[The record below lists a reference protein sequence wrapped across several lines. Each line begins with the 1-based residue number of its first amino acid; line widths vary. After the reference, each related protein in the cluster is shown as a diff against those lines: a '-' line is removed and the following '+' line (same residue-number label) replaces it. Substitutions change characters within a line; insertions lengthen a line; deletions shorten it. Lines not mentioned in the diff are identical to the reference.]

1 MRLEISCRDRLGI
14 TQDVLDILV
23 KYNIDLRGIDI
34 DASGKIYLSFPNI
47 EFSDFQHLMPE
58 IRKLHG
64 VTDVKTTPYMPIEK
78 ERNELTAILET
89 LPDPV
94 FSVDTKGRITL
105 TNDAAAAS
113 LDVNHEQLLN
123 KNVAELVKGFNI
135 LRWLESKS
143 IEVKTDKVKFVE
155 QDYLAD
161 FFPVFI
167 PDSNNSKILAGAV
180 ILLKSEVRLGQ
191 QFSAFH
197 QPSEESFSNI
207 YATSANMKRVVRETK
222 KFAELNQPL
231 LIFGETGS
239 GKESLARSCH
249 ALSSR
254 GKKLFQAVVLSGRT
268 EQECAVLL
276 FGDDS
281 DTDASPGVLNDSS
294 IGTVLLKEVGELS
307 EVLQQKLLTWLIDS
321 NNGASVALTDQENE
335 LPRLM
340 TSTQKDLSQLVVDGT
355 FREDLFYR
363 ISALTLMVPSLRER
377 KQDVL
382 GLAEFFIKQHSV
394 RLGQRSP
401 KLSKSCVELLQNYAW
416 PGNVRQLE
424 NVLNRAC
431 LTVNGREI
439 HKEDIQLPNASSGFN
454 FSPDGFE
461 GTLDEAVRKFEKSLL
476 LQLYPSFPST
486 RQLAKKL
493 GLSHTAIAN
502 KLREYG
508 INRKTIKI

>member
-1 MRLEISCRDRLGI
+1 MRLEITCHDRLGI

-34 DASGKIYLSFPNI
+34 DPVGKIYLSFPTI
-47 EFSDFQHLMPE
+47 DFADFQHLMPE
-58 IRKLHG
+58 IRKLQG

-94 FSVDTKGRITL
+94 FSIDTKGKITL

-113 LDVNHEQLLN
+113 LDVAQSQLYG
-123 KNVAELVKGFNI
+123 KNISDLVKGFNI
-135 LRWLESKS
+135 QRWLENKN

-180 ILLKSEVRLGQ
+180 ILLKSEIRLGQ
-191 QFSAFH
+191 QFSVFH
-197 QPSEESFSNI
+197 QPSEESFNHIHAS
-207 YATSANMKRVVRETK
+207 SGSMKKVVKDAR
-222 KFAELNQPL
+222 KFSELPQPL

-239 GKESLARSCH
+239 GKEVIAKGCH
-249 ALSSR
+249 TSSNKS
-254 GKKLFQAVVLSGRT
+254 KKTLEKVILSGKS
-268 EQECAVLL
+268 EEECVALL
-276 FGDDS
+276 FGDGS
-281 DTDASPGVLNDSS
+281 AQSGVLCDKSV
-294 IGTVLLKEVGELS
+294 GTVLLKEVGELS
-307 EVLQQKLLTWLIDS
+307 LEVQLRLLAHLSTVDK
-321 NNGASVALTDQENE
+321 GAQLPLTENQDE
-335 LPRLM
+335 HPRLI
-340 TSTQKDLSQLVVDGT
+340 TTTQKDLGQAVVDGE

-363 ISALTLMVPSLRER
+363 LSALTLVLPPLRER
-377 KQDVL
+377 KQDIL
-382 GLAEFFIKQHSV
+382 GLAEFCLKQQAA
-394 RLGQRSP
+394 RLGKRPP
-401 KLSKSCVELLQNYAW
+401 KLSKSCVELLQNHPW

-424 NVLNRAC
+424 NALSRTL
-431 LTVNGREI
+431 LTISGREI
-439 HKEDIQLPNASSGFN
+439 HKEDIQLPSSSLGFN

>member
-1 MRLEISCRDRLGI
+1 MRLEITCLDRLGI

-34 DASGKIYLSFPNI
+34 DPIGKIYLSFPNI

-58 IRKLHG
+58 IRKLRG

-94 FSVDTKGRITL
+94 FSVDAKGKITL
-105 TNDAAAAS
+105 TNEAAAAS
-113 LDVNHEQLLN
+113 LDVSQEQLLN
-123 KNVAELVKGFNI
+123 KHVSDLVKGFNI
-135 LRWLESKS
+135 QRWLESKN

-161 FFPVFI
+161 FFPVYI
-167 PDSNNSKILAGAV
+167 PDSSNGQILAGAV
-180 ILLKSEVRLGQ
+180 ILLKSEIRLGQ
-191 QFSAFH
+191 QFSVFH
-197 QPSEESFSNI
+197 QPSEESFSHI
-207 YATSANMKRVVRETK
+207 HASSAAMKKVIRDTR
-222 KFAELNQPL
+222 KFSELPQPL
-231 LIFGETGS
+231 LIFGETGT
-239 GKESLARSCH
+239 GKDIIARGCH
-249 ALSSR
+249 TLSNKSKKSFER
-254 GKKLFQAVVLSGRT
+254 AVLTGKSEEEAET
-268 EQECAVLL
+268 LL
-276 FGDDS
+276 FGDGDAVVGILK
-281 DTDASPGVLNDSS
+281 DASH
-294 IGTVLLKEVGELS
+294 GTVLLKEVAELS
-307 EVLQQKLLTWLIDS
+307 TRLQEKLLGYLTENDLRV
-321 NNGASVALTDQENE
+321 NPALADEEGE
-335 LPRLM
+335 LPRIIA
-340 TSTQKDLSQLVVDGT
+340 TTQRDLGQAVVNGE
-355 FREDLFYR
+355 FNEELFYR
-363 ISALTLMVPSLRER
+363 LSALTLVLPPLRER

-382 GLAEFFIKQHSV
+382 GLAEFCLKQQAA
-394 RLGQRSP
+394 RLGRRPP
-401 KLSKSCVELLQNYAW
+401 KLSKSCVELLQGYSW

-424 NVLNRAC
+424 NALSRTL
-431 LTVNGREI
+431 LTVTGREI
-439 HKEDIQLPNASSGFN
+439 HKEDIHLPNSSSGFS
-454 FSPDGFE
+454 FSPDSFE

>member
-1 MRLEISCRDRLGI
+1 MRLEICCHDRLGI

-23 KYNIDLRGIDI
+23 KYNIDLKGIDI
-34 DASGKIYLSFPNI
+34 DGSGKIYLSFPNI

-113 LDVNHEQLLN
+113 LDVSQEQLLN
-123 KNVAELVKGFNI
+123 KNVSDLVKGFNI

-167 PDSNNSKILAGAV
+167 PDSNNAKILAGAV

-191 QFSAFH
+191 QFSVFH
-197 QPSEESFSNI
+197 QPSEESFSNFH
-207 YATSANMKRVVRETK
+207 ATSTSMKKVVRETK
-222 KFAELNQPL
+222 KFAELDQPL
-231 LIFGETGS
+231 LIFGETGC

-254 GKKLFQAVVLSGRT
+254 GQKSFETVLLPGKT
-268 EQECAVLL
+268 EQECDDIL
-276 FGDDS
+276 FGN
-281 DTDASPGVLNDSS
+281 AGVLNSPAV
-294 IGTVLLKEVGELS
+294 GTVLLKEVGELS
-307 EVLQQKLLTWLIDS
+307 DVLQQKLLSWLLENDS
-321 NNGASVALTDQENE
+321 ASLATPNE
-335 LPRLM
+335 LEDKVPRLV
-340 TSTQKDLSQLVVDGT
+340 TSTQKDLGQLVVDGV

-363 ISALTLMVPSLRER
+363 LSALTLVVPTLRER
-377 KQDVL
+377 KQDIL
-382 GLAEFFIKQHSV
+382 GLAEFFLKQHSA
-394 RLGQRSP
+394 RLGQRPP
-401 KLSKSCVELLQNYAW
+401 KLSKTCVELLQNYSW

-439 HKEDIQLPNASSGFN
+439 HKEDIQLPNATTGFN
-454 FSPDGFE
+454 FSSDGFE